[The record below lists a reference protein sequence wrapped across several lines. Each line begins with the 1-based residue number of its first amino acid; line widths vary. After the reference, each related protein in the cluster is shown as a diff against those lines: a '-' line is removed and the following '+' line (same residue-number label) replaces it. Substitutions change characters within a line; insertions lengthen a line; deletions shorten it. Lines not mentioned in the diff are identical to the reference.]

1 MIQVAFLQVCSVTM
15 LRIPGLALL
24 VQQQQK
30 LATALAHKTS
40 APKFSGYHFLVHCGQ
55 SGTIT
60 PY

>member
-1 MIQVAFLQVCSVTM
+1 VTNDPSRLFASLFSHDLM

-30 LATALAHKTS
+30 RATALTPKTS
-40 APKFSGYHFLVHCGQ
+40 APIISLVHCGQ

>member
-1 MIQVAFLQVCSVTM
+1 MIQVPFLQVCSVTM

-30 LATALAHKTS
+30 RATALTPKTS
-40 APKFSGYHFLVHCGQ
+40 APIISLVHCGQ